1 MRAMK
6 SLPRRLCL
14 ALLLLVLS
22 ATSAWSL
29 DLKVASFNMERLGQ
43 NHKDY
48 PALAKV
54 VSSFDVVA
62 AEEVMN
68 KRGMGRVAEQLPAGW
83 SYLISRTS
91 EGSKRYREYYGFF
104 YDSRLEVVKVL
115 GEYPNT
121 HQFFRPPYGVRF
133 RVKTT
138 GFEFN
143 LIASHIIYGHSN
155 AHRLREINNLGRVYQ
170 YFESQTGNAGSTIM
184 AGDFNEERLAD
195 FSSLIDLGDREVI
208 PVKGSTIGK
217 RGPDHG
223 YDHMFVGPAIAPLV
237 QSADVDYWTSEFEW
251 SRKNV
256 SDHFPV
262 YMVLKIAP

>member
-1 MRAMK
+1 MVRTRTG
-6 SLPRRLCL
+6 PRGLFL
-14 ALLLLVLS
+14 IVLFLS

-29 DLKVASFNMERLGQ
+29 DLKVASHNMERLGQ

-91 EGSKRYREYYGFF
+91 EGSKHYREYYGFF
-104 YDSRLEVVKVL
+104 YDSRVEVVKVL

-133 RVKTT
+133 RVKAT
-138 GFEFN
+138 G
-143 LIASHIIYGHSN
+143 
-155 AHRLREINNLGRVYQ
+155 
-170 YFESQTGNAGSTIM
+170 FESQTGNSGSTII
-184 AGDFNEERLAD
+184 AGDFNEESLGD
-195 FSSLIDLGDREVI
+195 FSSLIDLGEHEVI
-208 PVKGSTIGK
+208 PVKGSTTGK

-237 QSADVDYWTSEFEW
+237 QSADVDYWTSEFKW